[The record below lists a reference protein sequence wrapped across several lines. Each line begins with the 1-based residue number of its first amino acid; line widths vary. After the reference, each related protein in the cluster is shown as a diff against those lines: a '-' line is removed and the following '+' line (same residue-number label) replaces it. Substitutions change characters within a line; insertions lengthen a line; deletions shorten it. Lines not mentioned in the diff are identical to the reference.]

1 MKKSIVLIGPG
12 RLGQAVTRLL
22 HEAGHAVKAVI
33 SRDPVRAVTA
43 ARFIGAP
50 GAGTT
55 DLFRAEEGEVVLIAL
70 PDDHIGEMA
79 AFLRREGHL
88 ARDAVLVHFS
98 GIHPAAILLGEGGP
112 PLSAL
117 AIHPLQTFADAV
129 IGIRSLPGSP
139 FTVEGVD
146 KCVPFG
152 EKLVAEIGG
161 IPVRI
166 TSERKP
172 LYHAAA
178 CVASNYLVALVVA
191 ARQIL
196 AACGFDEEESFHLLS
211 PLLRGTGKNLAA
223 LGPEGA
229 LTGPIAR
236 GDIHTVAK
244 HLEAMAPLPADLRE
258 IYRVLGKKTVEV
270 AMKKGTL
277 DREQAE
283 AILRLLA
290 APVTNDR

>member
-1 MKKSIVLIGPG
+1 MKKRIVLIGPG

-22 HEAGHAVKAVI
+22 REAGHPVKAVI
-33 SRDPVRAVTA
+33 SRDPDRAVTA

-55 DLFRAEEGEVVLIAL
+55 ELCRAKEGEVVLIAL

-79 AFLRREGHL
+79 ARLRREELL
-88 ARDAVLVHFS
+88 ACGTVLVHFS
-98 GIHPAAILLGEGGP
+98 GIHPAAILLGEGGT
-112 PLSAL
+112 PLQAL
-117 AIHPLQTFADAV
+117 SIHPLQTFADAV

-139 FTVEGVD
+139 FTVEGAEESI
-146 KCVPFG
+146 PLG
-152 EKLVAEIGG
+152 EKLVAEMGG
-161 IPVRI
+161 IPLRI
-166 TSERKP
+166 ASERKP

-196 AACGFDEEESFHLLS
+196 AACGFAEEESFHLLS

-258 IYRVLGKKTVEV
+258 IYRVLGNKTVEV
-270 AMKKGTL
+270 AKNKGTL
-277 DREQAE
+277 DREQGE

-290 APVTNDR
+290 GG